1 MVAGFAVQK
10 AMWLPEKTPQDVV
23 DAYRA
28 TAEKILADAEFKQ
41 VLEKSLGGYDQYAG
55 LKARKAFE
63 QVLSVSAADKKW
75 LLNWL
80 KEKYDV
86 EVK

>member
-10 AMWLPEKTPQDVV
+10 AMWLPEKTPQDII

-28 TAEKILADAEFKQ
+28 AAEKILADAEFKQ
-41 VLEKSLGGYDQYAG
+41 VIEKSLGGYDQYAG
-55 LKARKAFE
+55 AKARKAFE
-63 QVLSVSAADKKW
+63 QVLSVSEADKKW

-86 EVK
+86 DVK